1 MRYFVL
7 PLVLALTL
15 ALAVF
20 VPFAD
25 PDADW
30 HTVDLYDASGHRVG
44 RMTVDERRQRIELF
58 DADGRRT
65 GYGITRPGG
74 RLDFLDL
81 DGRRIDSVEKE
92 KR

>member
-1 MRYFVL
+1 MRHFVL
-7 PLVLALTL
+7 SFVLIL
-15 ALAVF
+15 A
-20 VPFAD
+20 FAAPSFAGQD
-25 PDADW
+25 ETDR
-30 HTVDLYDASGHRVG
+30 HTVDLYDATGHRVG